1 MSIIQN
7 NLKAVVFS
15 SSQEITAS
23 HGPIIKLQAL
33 GAANGASVV
42 ERLEFGNTFV
52 SGGTEFKASHF
63 LSESIQIPAGSVID
77 GPIGRVKSKT
87 NGWIA
92 YYIGSVTDPNDTP

>member
-15 SSQEITAS
+15 GSQEITAS

-33 GAANGASVV
+33 GPHDSASVV

-52 SGGTEFKASHF
+52 SGGTEFKAGH
-63 LSESIQIPAGSVID
+63 LETRDVKIPAGSVID
-77 GPIGRVKSKT
+77 GPIGRVKGKT

-92 YYIGSVTDPNDTP
+92 YYIGSVTDPNA

>member
-33 GAANGASVV
+33 GSNTGHATVQ
-42 ERLEFGNTFV
+42 RLEFGNTFV
-52 SGGTEFKASHF
+52 SGGTEFKAGH
-63 LSESIQIPAGSVID
+63 LVTNDVQLPAGSIIE

-87 NGWIA
+87 NSWIA
-92 YYIGSVTDPNDTP
+92 YYIGSVTDPNA